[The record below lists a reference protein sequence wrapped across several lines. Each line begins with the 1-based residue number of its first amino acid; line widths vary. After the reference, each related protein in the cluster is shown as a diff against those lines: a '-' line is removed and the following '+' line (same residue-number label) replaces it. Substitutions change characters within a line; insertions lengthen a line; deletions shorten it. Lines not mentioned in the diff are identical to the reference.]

1 MKFGEGDWGDDWGD
15 LQNTHP
21 IYLLR
26 DVLEDFRIRHYPTVL
41 RIGEC
46 IEDWALTDGYD
57 EKRIEKREH
66 EFAKA
71 QEAASDCLPLIIK
84 GVVACPFVRAA
95 KQGE

>member
-1 MKFGEGDWGDDWGD
+1 M
-15 LQNTHP
+15 
-21 IYLLR
+21 
-26 DVLEDFRIRHYPTVL
+26 L

-95 KQGE
+95 KQGESIRRTL